1 MKNFHL
7 IGQNIQTSLSPAIHN
22 FLFQLKGVSS
32 YKYSLHPED
41 NAMLTLDMM
50 KRDNVAGVSITI
62 PFKQSYAGDLG
73 AGKMKNGFI
82 QFGKRI

>member
-7 IGQNIQTSLSPAIHN
+7 IGQNIQKSLSPSIHN
-22 FLFQLKGVSS
+22 FLFQLKGFSS
-32 YKYSLHPED
+32 YKYSLYPED

-62 PFKQSYAGDLG
+62 PFKQSYSSDLG